1 MDLKIVG
8 WTDYD
13 SNYPSIT
20 VSNEEV
26 IPLIQI
32 IIDELLENGYMISG
46 ADHQNQ
52 DCCVPVFDNGYC
64 FRATM
69 RAWGSVM
76 SFAYQE
82 IDGKETGYMDFY
94 MSTPMERKL
103 PESRTLQVEPAD
115 SDNFN
120 GFLLPQDGELLSQSM
135 QAGIPLIT
143 TDKALLQIAELLKKR
158 MSDQD
163 DEDEE

>member
-13 SNYPSIT
+13 SSYPSIT

-26 IPLIQI
+26 VPLIQI
-32 IIDELLENGYMISG
+32 IIDEILENGYMISG
-46 ADHQNQ
+46 TDHQNQ
-52 DCCVPVFDNGYC
+52 DACVPVFDNGYC

-94 MSTPMERKL
+94 MSTPTQRKL
-103 PESRTLQVEPAD
+103 PEYKKLDVEPAD

-120 GFLLPQDGELLSQSM
+120 GFLLPQDGELLTQSI
-135 QAGIPLIT
+135 QAGMPLMT
-143 TDKALLQIAELLKKR
+143 TDKALIRIGELLKKR
-158 MSDQD
+158 MEDQGD
-163 DEDEE
+163 DE